1 MKLTKKA
8 PAKINLYLDVVT
20 RRENGYHDIESI
32 MHTVSLCDVITVELT
47 GGEILLS
54 SNFPHVPTDERNIA
68 YKAAKAFFSAA
79 DLDCGAKIHIEK
91 HIPVASGLAGG
102 STDAAAT
109 LKALNELCNF
119 PLSKEELLSLGAKLG
134 ADVPFCILG
143 GCAVCTG
150 LGEVMTPIPSL
161 KGMTVIITRGG
172 EGVSTPKAY
181 GMIDELFGDEVNC
194 RHSDFEATVK
204 AVSEN
209 NVGQL
214 FSNAYN
220 IFEEVILPIHS
231 TAKAQKDILLEN
243 GADFAMMSGSGPA
256 VFGFFKDRTTANA
269 AASAI
274 RKFGARAFIC
284 ETCE

>member
-1 MKLTKKA
+1 MKLTVNA

-32 MHTVSLCDVITVELT
+32 MHTVSLCDIITVELCDSGIT
-47 GGEILLS
+47 LS

-68 YKAAKAFFSAA
+68 YKAAKAFFEATGLSS
-79 DLDCGAKIHIEK
+79 GAMIHIEK

-109 LKALNELCNF
+109 LKALNQLCNY
-119 PLSKEELLSLGAKLG
+119 PLSEEELLSLGATLG

-150 LGEVMTPIPSL
+150 LGEVMTPIPAL
-161 KGMTVIITRGG
+161 EGMTVIIARGG

-181 GMIDELFGDEVNC
+181 GMIDELYGEDVNR
-194 RHSDFEATVK
+194 RHSDFDATVN
-204 AVSEN
+204 AVRQN

-214 FSNAYN
+214 FANAYN
-220 IFEEVILPIHS
+220 IFEEVILPVHS

-256 VFGFFKDRTTANA
+256 VFGFFKDRATANT

-284 ETCE
+284 ETV

>member
-1 MKLTKKA
+1 MKLTVNA

-32 MHTVSLCDVITVELT
+32 MHTVSLCDIITVELCDSGIT
-47 GGEILLS
+47 LS

-68 YKAAKAFFSAA
+68 YKAAKAFFEATKLTGGAA
-79 DLDCGAKIHIEK
+79 IHIEK

-109 LKALNELCNF
+109 LKALNQLCNY
-119 PLSKEELLSLGAKLG
+119 PLSEEELLSLGATLG

-150 LGEVMTPIPSL
+150 LGEVMTPIPAL
-161 KGMTVIITRGG
+161 EGMTVIITRGG

-181 GMIDELFGDEVNC
+181 GMIDELYGEDVNR
-194 RHSDFEATVK
+194 RHSDFDATVN
-204 AVSEN
+204 AVRQN

-214 FSNAYN
+214 FANAYN
-220 IFEEVILPIHS
+220 IFEEVILPVHS

-256 VFGFFKDRTTANA
+256 VFGFFKDRATANT

-284 ETCE
+284 ETV

>member
-1 MKLTKKA
+1 MKLTVNA
-8 PAKINLYLDVVT
+8 PAKINLYLDVVS

-32 MHTVSLCDVITVELT
+32 MHTVTLSDIITVELT
-47 GGEILLS
+47 EKDIVLS

-68 YKAAKAFFSAA
+68 YKAAKAFFAA
-79 DLDCGAKIHIEK
+79 ANLDCGAAIHIEK

-109 LKALNELCNF
+109 LKALNELCGF
-119 PLSKEELLSLGAKLG
+119 PLSDDELLTLGATLG

-143 GCAVCTG
+143 GCAICTG
-150 LGEVMTPIPSL
+150 LGEVMTPLPAL

-181 GMIDELFGDEVNC
+181 GMIDELYGEDVNH
-194 RHSDFEATVK
+194 RHSDFETTVE
-204 AVSEN
+204 AVREN

-220 IFEEVILPIHS
+220 IFEEVILPVHS

-256 VFGFFKDRTTANA
+256 VFGFFKDRTAANA
-269 AASAI
+269 TASAI
-274 RKFGARAFIC
+274 RKFGARALIC
-284 ETCE
+284 ETI